1 MAPLRTALLQ
11 GPGGVP
17 GSVDDSLRALDDAAA
32 RAAAQGARLLVTSEL
47 FLTGY
52 ALGDR
57 VAARAEPADG
67 PAAGQVD
74 AIAARHGIAVAYGW
88 PERGGTPGT
97 VFNSVRLVGPDGTG
111 LAVYRKAHL
120 FGDYE
125 RAVFTPG
132 DRPLVQATV
141 DGVRIGLLICYDVEF
156 PEAVRVHALAGTELL
171 TVPTA
176 LMRPYE
182 FVPQVLLPARA
193 YENGLYV
200 AYANRCGPEG
210 EFDFTGLSCLAGP
223 DGVVRAR
230 AGAGPE
236 LVVADADPGALRAA
250 RAETPYLTDRRPE
263 LYRSLS

>member
-17 GSVDDSLRALDDAAA
+17 ASPADSLRALADAAA

-52 ALGDR
+52 AIGDR
-57 VAARAEPADG
+57 AAVRALAERADG
-67 PAAGQVD
+67 PAAAEV
-74 AIAARHGIAVAYGW
+74 AAVARRHGIAVAYGF
-88 PERGGTPGT
+88 PELDGEAVHNT
-97 VFNSVRLVGPDGTG
+97 VRLVGPDGTA
-111 LAVYRKAHL
+111 LAAYRKAHL

-125 RAVFTPG
+125 RATYTPG
-132 DRPLVQATV
+132 DRPVVQAEL

-156 PEAVRVHALAGTELL
+156 PEAVRAHALAGTELL
-171 TVPTA
+171 LVPTA

-182 FVPQVLLPARA
+182 TVPNVLVPARA
-193 YENGLYV
+193 YENGIHI

-210 EFDFTGLSCLAGP
+210 DYDFAGLSCLAGP
-223 DGVVRAR
+223 DGTVRAR
-230 AGAGPE
+230 AGYGAE
-236 LVVADADPGALRAA
+236 LLVADADPGVLRAA

-263 LYRSLS
+263 LYRSLI